1 MNTNIL
7 ENFEEMNSENLN
19 TITGG
24 GFFDS
29 VTDFVD
35 TVETVITA
43 VDNAYS
49 IVKDVIVIS

>member
-7 ENFEEMNSENLN
+7 ENFEEMNSEDLI

-29 VTDFVD
+29 VTDFVN
-35 TVETVITA
+35 TVDTVITA
-43 VDNAYS
+43 VENAYS
-49 IVKDVIVIS
+49 IAKDAIIIS

>member
-7 ENFEEMNSENLN
+7 ENFEEMNPEDLN

-35 TVETVITA
+35 TVDTVITA
-43 VDNAYS
+43 VENAYS
-49 IVKDVIVIS
+49 FVKDVIIVS